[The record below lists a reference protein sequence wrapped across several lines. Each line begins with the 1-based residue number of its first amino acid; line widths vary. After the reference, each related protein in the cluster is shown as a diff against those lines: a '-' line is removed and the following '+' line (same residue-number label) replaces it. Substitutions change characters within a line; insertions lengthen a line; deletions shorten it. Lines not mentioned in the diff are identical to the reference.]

1 MTVSAEELNDPA
13 VLPPHAYR
21 RNHLHYEL
29 VGYVNCL
36 IGCRLSGN
44 TADAA
49 LFERRIA
56 RFMADHVPTGEAT
69 RYFELVASYVRSPR

>member
-1 MTVSAEELNDPA
+1 MKETAIKLNDPA

-21 RNHLHYEL
+21 RNHSAYEL

-44 TADAA
+44 SDGTS
-49 LFERRIA
+49 LFEERIE
-56 RFMADHVPTGEAT
+56 RYIADHPQTPD
-69 RYFELVASYVRSPR
+69 VAGYYAAVVDYVRSAH